1 MKYHSTKCIICNT
14 DFKNVFILN
23 LHVRG
28 HTKRCFECEVN
39 VTYARYHHH
48 EKVHPLRVLK
58 NEQARQEEEQAEA
71 DSILKVLLAEKVDVP
86 GEMADTSQ
94 SKRGQR
100 TRRFIVIKCIKNVFK
115 MF

>member
-1 MKYHSTKCIICNT
+1 MKYHSTKCIICNA

-48 EKVHPLRVLK
+48 EKVHPFRVLK

-86 GEMADTSQ
+86 SDTASTSQ
-94 SKRGQR
+94 PKRNLR
-100 TRRFIVIKCIKNVFK
+100 SRRFIQIP
-115 MF
+115 